1 MAVVDESGA
10 RLQDPTR
17 ALAGWEPRRL
27 LGGAMFAIG
36 DLSERLRA

>member
-17 ALAGWEPRRL
+17 ALAGWEPLRL
-27 LGGAMFAIG
+27 VGAAFAIG
-36 DLSERLRA
+36 DLSELLRA